1 MNEKIKLPS
10 NKSFGLLFFIVFLG
24 IAIYQ
29 YINFDKINY
38 LLILISLTFF
48 ILGMANSII
57 LTPFNKL
64 WMKFGLLLGKIVA
77 PFVMGIVFFLVV
89 TPISIL
95 LRIFKKD
102 VLNLKKSNASTY
114 WIKKTEPKSEM
125 KNQF

>member
-1 MNEKIKLPS
+1 
-10 NKSFGLLFFIVFLG
+10 
-24 IAIYQ
+24 
-29 YINFDKINY
+29 
-38 LLILISLTFF
+38 
-48 ILGMANSII
+48 MANSII